1 MYLTG
6 YIHVHAYVDMSAIA
20 VNTPDQGVLQKNSL
34 TLTQRVSLCWGAWQ
48 EASGHGTGVV
58 AEGLR
63 TVWSRTMRQGEP
75 TGNGVGLWNH
85 SRKRRDYVI
94 ITLKNIRWLIRSLF
108 ESIPIPLVSFFI
120 TPKTIFVYNFLSVV
134 YIWKFQCL
142 ICLLTSLDYR
152 GWEILIQEKLEFT
165 PKVFSLINKVHF
177 NICLFVYLFEIG
189 SHCGGQSWMELT
201 M

>member
-1 MYLTG
+1 MYLQVIFT
-6 YIHVHAYVDMSAIA
+6 YMHMWTCLLLLWI
-20 VNTPDQGVLQKNSL
+20 PL
-34 TLTQRVSLCWGAWQ
+34 TKACFRRTHWPWLRGWVWALCWGAWQ
-48 EASGHGTGVV
+48 EASGHGTGRV
-58 AEGLR
+58 AEFLR

-85 SRKRRDYVI
+85 SRKRRDYVT
-94 ITLKNIRWLIRSLF
+94 ITFKNIRWLIRSLF

-142 ICLLTSLDYR
+142 ICLLTSLDYHV
-152 GWEILIQEKLEFT
+152 WEILIQEKLEFT

-177 NICLFVYLFEIG
+177 NICLLFIYLR
-189 SHCGGQSWMELT
+189 
-201 M
+201 

>member
-1 MYLTG
+1 M
-6 YIHVHAYVDMSAIA
+6 
-20 VNTPDQGVLQKNSL
+20 VL
-34 TLTQRVSLCWGAWQ
+34 
-48 EASGHGTGVV
+48 VV
-58 AEGLR
+58 AECLLA
-63 TVWSRTMRQGEP
+63 VWSKTVRQGEP

-85 SRKRRDYVI
+85 SRKGRDCII
-94 ITLKNIRWLIRSLF
+94 ITLKNIRLLIYSLF

-142 ICLLTSLDYR
+142 ICLLTSLDYHV
-152 GWEILIQEKLEFT
+152 WEILIQGKLEFP

-189 SHCGGQSWMELT
+189 SHYGTPGGLELT
-201 M
+201 TENTLAFEFRDLPAPASCWAHVLQVQVSSTTNVFPSVFYQFTNLSTFLPVEHQ